1 MGFLLILICPG
12 QLEPVFLHPVPR
24 QAMVLAADTVHSFD
38 VRHYQL
44 NIELPMSNAGYTCHE
59 RVAIKSNISL
69 LDSFTLDFAGLVCDS
84 VIHNGSPVRF
94 DTPPGRLW
102 IELAP
107 PLPHGD
113 STVVDI
119 FFHREPSA
127 PQIGFFFAQPPAVLH
142 AHAMTCGCP
151 RDNHYWFACWDWPA
165 DKANRGCEIN
175 ITVPDTFQA
184 CANGVLDSV
193 TLRPGNKR
201 TWWWRHSYPIA
212 TYLMTF
218 SASRFARWDTVVTTL
233 NGDTVPLI
241 YFMWPRDSAATRTGY
256 RLVPDMM
263 RYFSA
268 PDRFGR
274 YPFERFG
281 LVPGYYGFP
290 WGGMEHQTQ
299 VMIHPS
305 YIGGGGEATIC
316 HELSHMW
323 WGDMVTHQEYADV
336 WLNEGFASWAECLY
350 MGHLN
355 GRNYFQNY
363 IAGKARQYFAQHRS
377 RDFPIYNPPWS
388 EIYNYGIIYCKGSW
402 VLRMLQ
408 FVCGDTAWEQ
418 PGVFFRAL
426 RVYADSFR
434 YSTATT
440 ENFRRIVERETG
452 RDLAQFFNQWIYDRG
467 YPKFRL
473 FWSKERSGDSWEV
486 TVRVVQQNDTNS
498 RRVFVTTFPLQINCS
513 GESIRVQADIQDSVY
528 TASFR
533 VLREPAGITPD
544 PDNWILDSCYVTQVG
559 VGELAGELKVSRG
572 RVGIICNPTRNG
584 IRFVCHPEALD
595 FIEIFDCGGR
605 CVKAFS
611 IEKNGYE
618 QMRTIWLAVPA
629 GVYYL
634 RTVSGQQENRLKVV
648 VLN

>member
-1 MGFLLILICPG
+1 MWLLLMTLLVPA
-12 QLEPVFLHPVPR
+12 QSEPVFLHPVPR
-24 QAMVLAADTVHSFD
+24 QALIPTSPDPHSFD
-38 VRHYQL
+38 VRHYRL
-44 NIELPMSNAGYTCHE
+44 DIELTMSDAGYRCHE
-59 RVAIKSNISL
+59 QVEIKSNVSL

-84 VIHNGSPVRF
+84 VKHQGLAVQF
-94 DTPPGRLW
+94 DTAPGVLRIWLSQ
-102 IELAP
+102 
-107 PLPHGD
+107 PLPQGE

-119 FFHREPSA
+119 FFHREPTA
-127 PQIGFFFAQPPAVLH
+127 PQIGFFFAQPPTVLH

-165 DKANRGCEIN
+165 DKAEQGCAIN
-175 ITVPDTFQA
+175 LILPDTFQG
-184 CANGVLDSV
+184 CANGMLDSV
-193 TLRPGNKR
+193 TVVPGGKR
-201 TWWWRHSYPIA
+201 VWWWRHPYPIA

-233 NGDTVPLI
+233 NGDTVPLV

-256 RLVPDMM
+256 RFVPDMM

-268 PDRFGR
+268 PDRFGA

-299 VMIHPS
+299 VMLHPS
-305 YIGGGGEATIC
+305 YIGGGGEAIIC

-355 GRNYFQNY
+355 GRSYFQNY
-363 IAGKARQYFAQHRS
+363 IAGKARQYFTQHRS

-426 RVYADSFR
+426 RSYADSFR
-434 YSTATT
+434 YGTATT
-440 ENFRRIVERETG
+440 EIFRRIVERETG
-452 RDLAQFFNQWIYDRG
+452 RDLRQFFEQWVYDRG
-467 YPKFRL
+467 YPKLRL
-473 FWSKERSGDSWEV
+473 FWSKERSGDSWDV
-486 TVRVVQQNDTNS
+486 AVRVVQQNDTNS
-498 RRVFVTTFPLQINCS
+498 RQVFVIPFPLQVNCL
-513 GESIRVQADIQDSVY
+513 GESIRVQADVQDSVY
-528 TASFR
+528 TARFR
-533 VLREPAGITPD
+533 MLREPVGITPD
-544 PDNWILDSCYVTQVG
+544 PDNWILDSCYVSQVG
-559 VGELAGELKVSRG
+559 VEELAGEVKINQGMVRIINNPSRK
-572 RVGIICNPTRNG
+572 G
-584 IRFVCHPEALD
+584 IRLECYGGAPD
-595 FIEIFDCGGR
+595 IIELFDCGGR
-605 CVKAFS
+605 RIGTFS
-611 IEKNGYE
+611 RE
-618 QMRTIWLAVPA
+618 QNERMRTVWLAVPN
-629 GVYYL
+629 GVYYV
-634 RTVSGQQENRLKVV
+634 RTVLGQQEERLKVV